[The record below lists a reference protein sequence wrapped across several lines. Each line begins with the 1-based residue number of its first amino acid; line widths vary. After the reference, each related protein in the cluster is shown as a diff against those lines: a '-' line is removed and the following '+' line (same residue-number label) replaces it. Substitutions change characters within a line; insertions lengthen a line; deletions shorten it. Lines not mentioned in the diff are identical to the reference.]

1 MQTAQATVPYLQN
14 PAAMKK
20 DYVPT
25 GNRSEQKNSFSDTLK
40 KGLSKEKEPQPATD
54 NTVNKQPT
62 QKEPGQENQPET
74 QVEGVVIPMIP
85 GLIQNPGILQ
95 SAVSEAVT
103 PITDLTTEIPV
114 ISGQQQEL
122 GQQAL
127 AGMAEAVDEGTQVLS
142 KQTVVSELQPIA
154 TNHQT
159 QVGAEQKTTAAEN
172 AAQQPV
178 VSTEKVTET
187 QPNQAGQNLS
197 QQGRSQAETE
207 TADTKASE
215 LTQAADRQDNGVS
228 RTNAFEVPQTT
239 QKASVDMTNLR
250 AGIQN
255 LARTMADNMAA
266 GKNEFE
272 IWLEPANLGKMAIKV
287 AYESGRAMISIMCT
301 NEKTME
307 LISQN
312 AKQLGNILQ
321 QHTGD
326 ETVVVID
333 HPESDYLQQKMNQEQ
348 QSGQQQEDQDN
359 KGKQEQKQDSEHESF
374 LQQLRLGL
382 M

>member
-1 MQTAQATVPYLQN
+1 MQTAQAAVPYLQN

-20 DYVPT
+20 DYVST
-25 GNRSEQKNSFSDTLK
+25 GNRSDQKSSFSDTLK
-40 KGLSKEKEPQPATD
+40 KGLSKDTQPATD
-54 NTVNKQPT
+54 NAVNKQPT
-62 QKEPGQENQPET
+62 QKEPEQETKLEP
-74 QVEGVVIPMIP
+74 QVESMIVPIVP
-85 GLIQNPGILQ
+85 GFVQNPVILQ
-95 SAVSEAVT
+95 EVGTTET
-103 PITDLTTEIPV
+103 MMPIVDPAAEIPV
-114 ISGQQQEL
+114 IPVQQQGVGQQET
-122 GQQAL
+122 
-127 AGMAEAVDEGTQVLS
+127 AGVTEVMNDGIEVLP
-142 KQTVVSELQPIA
+142 KQTVISESRPLN
-154 TNHQT
+154 TNRQT
-159 QVGAEQKTTAAEN
+159 QTGTEQQSTATVESETR
-172 AAQQPV
+172 QPV
-178 VSTEKVTET
+178 VSTAKAMDA
-187 QPNQAGQNLS
+187 QPNQTGQNMT
-197 QQGRSQAETE
+197 QQGWNQTEAE
-207 TADTKASE
+207 TADAKTFESA
-215 LTQAADRQDNGVS
+215 QPADRQDTGIS
-228 RTNAFEVPQTT
+228 RPAAFEVPQTT
-239 QKASVDMTNLR
+239 QKASVDMTSLR
-250 AGIQN
+250 SGIQN
-255 LARTMADNMAA
+255 LARTMADHMAA

-348 QSGQQQEDQDN
+348 QSGQQQEEQDN
-359 KGKQEQKQDSEHESF
+359 KDKQEQKQDSEHESF

>member
-127 AGMAEAVDEGTQVLS
+127 AGMTEAVDEGTQVLS
-142 KQTVVSELQPIA
+142 KQTVVSELKPIA

>member
-62 QKEPGQENQPET
+62 QKEPGQENQTET

-142 KQTVVSELQPIA
+142 KQTVVSELKPIA

>member
-142 KQTVVSELQPIA
+142 KQTVVSELKPIA